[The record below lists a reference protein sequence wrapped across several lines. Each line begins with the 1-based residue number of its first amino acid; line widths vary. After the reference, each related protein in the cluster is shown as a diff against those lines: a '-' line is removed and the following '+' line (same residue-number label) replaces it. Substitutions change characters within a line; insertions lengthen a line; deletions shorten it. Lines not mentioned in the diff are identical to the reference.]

1 MSAAGAD
8 EHSGTA
14 VSAAGAAR
22 MYDGDHSPSSGP
34 RLVLATH
41 NRGKLVE
48 LRDLLRGQVPGL
60 DVDSQVVDA
69 GAVGAPDVLEDGV
82 TFAENALK
90 KARAVAEATGLP
102 AIADDSGL
110 SVDVLGG
117 APGIFSARWAGRHG
131 DDRANLELLLA
142 QLADVR
148 EEHRQAAFVCAA
160 ALVVPGPAE
169 AGSESVE
176 LGRMRGTL
184 LREPRG
190 AGGFGYDPI
199 LRPEGLSASVAEL
212 TREEKNAI
220 SHRGRAF
227 RALLPAI
234 VEALRR

>member
-1 MSAAGAD
+1 MSAAHDGERPA
-8 EHSGTA
+8 S
-14 VSAAGAAR
+14 SAAA
-22 MYDGDHSPSSGP
+22 P

-41 NRGKLVE
+41 NQGKLKE
-48 LRDLLRGQVPGL
+48 LRDLLRGRIPGL
-60 DVDSQVVDA
+60 DVDTQVVDA

-110 SVDVLGG
+110 AVEVLGG

-142 QLADVR
+142 QLGDVR
-148 EEHRQAAFVCAA
+148 DQHRQAAFVCAA
-160 ALVVPGPAE
+160 ALALPESAE
-169 AGSESVE
+169 AGAEAVE
-176 LGRMRGTL
+176 LGLMPGTL
-184 LREPRG
+184 LRAPRG
-190 AGGFGYDPI
+190 EGGFGYDPI
-199 LRPEGLSASVAEL
+199 LQPEGLDVSVAEL

-220 SHRGRAF
+220 SHRGHAF

-234 VEALRR
+234 VEALRA